1 MRRAA
6 IALILALTV
15 LLTGCGRDDNEYA
28 NVPNPMATITLS
40 DGREMHIEL
49 YVQVA
54 PNTVANFVALAN
66 SGYYDGLT
74 FYRVLPGCLVQT
86 GDKAGDGT
94 GDPGHSIKGEFSANG
109 VENDISHVRGTVSMA
124 RQEDYDSAGSQ
135 FFILQGSYPEYD
147 GQYAAFGRICDE
159 ESLEVLDSITN
170 VHVDVHQR
178 PLEPTV
184 IEKIR
189 VDTKGFEYS
198 PMVMLKEEEEENGE
212 E

>member
-6 IALILALTV
+6 VGLLIAIML
-15 LLTGCGRDDNEYA
+15 LLTGCGRDENEYA
-28 NVPNPMATITLS
+28 NVPNPVATITLE
-40 DGREMHIEL
+40 DGREMRFEL
-49 YVQVA
+49 YVQKA

-66 SGYYDGLT
+66 SGYYDALT

-86 GDKAGDGT
+86 GDQVGDGT
-94 GDPGHSIKGEFSANG
+94 GDPGYSIKGEFEKNG
-109 VENDISHVRGTVSMA
+109 VETNDISHVRGTISMA

-147 GQYAAFGRICDE
+147 GYYAAFGRICDE

-184 IEKIR
+184 IKKIR
-189 VDTKGFEYS
+189 VDTKGYDYT
-198 PMVMLKEEEEENGE
+198 PVVTMKEDKDGE